1 MIVCFLSLEQ
11 VYRDL
16 RDVSEG
22 VLDLPAQ
29 VPHVVPLLLRQTL
42 APHVDVLNSQL
53 LLIKKPL
60 HNKQRG

>member
-1 MIVCFLSLEQ
+1 MILFFLSQ
-11 VYRDL
+11 ADCRDL

-22 VLDLPAQ
+22 VLELSAQ
-29 VPHVVPLLLRQTL
+29 IPHILPLLLRQTL

-53 LLIKKPL
+53 LLIEKPL